1 MRKSKFVLPSCH
13 ANIQHINSCLG
24 CIRLT
29 VNSCNKMV
37 MMIWLAASH
46 SKIGEPW
53 PSTLTV
59 FHSTGDK
66 SQKFPLGIG
75 GNQKKTGNR
84 TL

>member
-1 MRKSKFVLPSCH
+1 M
-13 ANIQHINSCLG
+13 I
-24 CIRLT
+24 
-29 VNSCNKMV
+29 
-37 MMIWLAASH
+37 IWLAASH

-75 GNQKKTGNR
+75 GNQKKQETELYEEFILEPSPNQMTIR
-84 TL
+84 LLCRDSKR